1 MLPTEIDAYLDVCIA
16 QHDPVVGLIGT
27 SRLYV
32 PIKPANAAYNTPV
45 LTL

>member
-1 MLPTEIDAYLDVCIA
+1 MLDHYEIQL
-16 QHDPVVGLIGT
+16 DPVVGLVGP

-32 PIKPANAAYNTPV
+32 PVKPANAAYNTPV